1 MTVAKCTVKEPDK
14 SEIEKRRLECGIPFW
29 PHAFVTVDGDI
40 DALIQNWTNEYAVLG
55 YGEEIYDIL
64 ADFCMITGVKAIML

>member
-1 MTVAKCTVKEPDK
+1 
-14 SEIEKRRLECGIPFW
+14 
-29 PHAFVTVDGDI
+29 
-40 DALIQNWTNEYAVLG
+40 VLG